1 MLSTF
6 TSISPDFIYVVA
18 QKLWWFLIV
27 LGVLVTFH
35 EFGHFIV
42 ARWAGVR
49 VLKFSLGFGPKLFSR
64 QVGGTEY
71 LVSAI
76 PLGGYVKMFGEDSND
91 PILPAEQEQSFSHK
105 SLWKRSLIVAAG
117 PAFNFLLSYL
127 IFTTWLAL
135 GYPLPVPTFDEIS
148 PTVNAM
154 RPDSPA
160 AIAGLQVGDRIVRI
174 NDKDVT
180 TQQDLHAA
188 LADSGG
194 RSLTIE
200 VARSTQYK
208 TFVLTPKVSHL
219 ETQEKEDPPLYTI
232 GIDEAAPLVSSVMPD
247 SPAELAGLQVD
258 DRIIE
263 IRGEPV
269 HTWSQMTDIVRSH
282 PNEPL
287 ALRVLREGAE
297 ITLTV
302 TPETFEVSEDGKMQ
316 QIGRIGIG
324 GQGRSVARAS
334 TPFDALWQ
342 GVEATWGWSELTVV
356 GIYKIFTGEI
366 SSKNLGGPIMIA
378 SASGTA
384 AEHGMTNVVFL
395 VAILSIN
402 LGILNLLPIPI
413 LDGGHLFFFACEG
426 ILRRPLG
433 ERQREFAQQVG
444 IVLLFSLMIF
454 AFFNDIQRLL
464 Q

>member
-1 MLSTF
+1 MPIF
-6 TSISPDFIYVVA
+6 TSISPDVIYLFA
-18 QKLWWFLIV
+18 QKLWWFLVV

-49 VLKFSLGFGPKLFSR
+49 VLKFSLGFGPTLLSR
-64 QVGGTEY
+64 QVGDTEY

-76 PLGGYVKMFGEDSND
+76 PLGGYVKMFGEDTNE
-91 PILPAEQEQSFSHK
+91 PITPAEQEQSFSHK

-117 PAFNFLLSYL
+117 PGFNFLLSYL
-127 IFTTWLAL
+127 IFTSWLAL
-135 GYPLPVPTFDEIS
+135 GYPLPVPTFEEII
-148 PTVNAM
+148 PTIDAM

-160 AIAGLQVGDRIVRI
+160 AVGGLQVGDRIVRV
-174 NDKDVT
+174 NDKEIT
-180 TQQDLHAA
+180 TQQDLYAA
-188 LADSGG
+188 ISESAG
-194 RSLTIE
+194 RSVTIE
-200 VARSTQYK
+200 VARAGQYK
-208 TFVLTPKVSHL
+208 TFVITPEVSNL
-219 ETQEKEDPPLYTI
+219 ENHKNQEAPVYVI
-232 GIDEAAPLVSSVMPD
+232 GIEETAPMVNSVKPD
-247 SPAELAGLQVD
+247 SPAEYAGLQNN

-263 IRGEPV
+263 IEGEPI
-269 HTWSQMTDIVRSH
+269 HTWSQMTKIVRNH
-282 PNEPL
+282 PDQPL
-287 ALRVLREGAE
+287 TLRVLREGTV
-297 ITLTV
+297 ISLTV
-302 TPETFEVSEDGKMQ
+302 TPERFEISEDGVTRE
-316 QIGRIGIG
+316 IGQLGIMRH
-324 GQGRSVARAS
+324 GRSVARAS

-342 GVEATWGWSELTVV
+342 GVEATWSWSELTVV
-356 GIYKIFTGEI
+356 GIYKIITGEI
-366 SSKNLGGPIMIA
+366 SSNNLGGPIMIA
-378 SASGTA
+378 TVSGTA
-384 AEHGMTNVVFL
+384 AENGMTDVVFL

-426 ILRRPLG
+426 ILRRPVG

>member
-1 MLSTF
+1 MSIL
-6 TSISPDFIYVVA
+6 TSISPDFIYLVA

-49 VLKFSLGFGPKLFSR
+49 VLKFSLGFGPKLVSR
-64 QVGGTEY
+64 QVGDTEY

-76 PLGGYVKMFGEDSND
+76 PLGGYVKMFGEDSNEPVPPGD
-91 PILPAEQEQSFSHK
+91 LDHSFSHK
-105 SLWKRSLIVAAG
+105 SLLKRSLIVAAG
-117 PAFNFLLSYL
+117 PGFNFLLSYL
-127 IFTTWLAL
+127 IFTGWLAL
-135 GYPLPVPTFDEIS
+135 GHPLPVPTFEEII
-148 PTVNAM
+148 PTIDAIK
-154 RPDSPA
+154 PDSPA
-160 AIAGLQVGDRIVRI
+160 AVGGLRVGDRIVRVDDNEI
-174 NDKDVT
+174 T
-180 TQQDLHAA
+180 TQQDLYTAISESA
-188 LADSGG
+188 G
-194 RSLTIE
+194 RSLAIE
-200 VARSTQYK
+200 VSRGAQFK
-208 TFVLTPKVSHL
+208 TFVITPEVTRP
-219 ETQEKEDPPLYTI
+219 ETNEPEDPPIYTI
-232 GIDEAAPLVSSVMPD
+232 GIEEVAPLVGSVLPD
-247 SPAELAGLQVD
+247 SPAEQAGLQSD

-263 IRGEPV
+263 IEGEPV
-269 HTWSQMTDIVRSH
+269 HTWSQMTQIVRSH
-282 PNEPL
+282 PNDPL
-287 ALRVLREGAE
+287 PLRVLREGAV
-297 ITLTV
+297 INLTV
-302 TPETFEVSEDGKMQ
+302 TPELFEHSEDGITE
-316 QIGRIGIG
+316 QIGKIGIMG
-324 GQGRSVARAS
+324 PGRSVARAS
-334 TPFDALWQ
+334 TPLDALWQ

-356 GIYKIFTGEI
+356 GIYKILTGEI

-384 AEHGMTNVVFL
+384 AEHGMTDVVFL

-444 IVLLFSLMIF
+444 IVLLFSIMIF

>member
-1 MLSTF
+1 MSIF
-6 TSISPDFIYVVA
+6 TSLSADFIYVVA

-49 VLKFSLGFGPKLFSR
+49 VLKFSLGFGPKLLSR
-64 QVGGTEY
+64 QVGDTEY

-76 PLGGYVKMFGEDSND
+76 PLGGYVKMFGEDANE
-91 PILPAEQEQSFSHK
+91 PVLPQEQSQSFSHK

-127 IFTTWLAL
+127 IFTGWLAM
-135 GYPLPVPTFDEIS
+135 GHPLPVPTFEEIS
-148 PTVNAM
+148 PTIDAI
-154 RPDSPA
+154 RPNSPA
-160 AIAGLQVGDRIVRI
+160 AVAGLQVGDRVVRI
-174 NDKDVT
+174 DDKEIT
-180 TQQDLHAA
+180 TQQDLYTAIS
-188 LADSGG
+188 DSGG
-194 RSLTIE
+194 RSMTIE
-200 VARSTQYK
+200 VARAAQYK
-208 TFVLTPKVSHL
+208 TYVLTPEVSNPGSK
-219 ETQEKEDPPLYTI
+219 ETKEAPVYVI
-232 GIDEAAPLVSSVMPD
+232 GIEDAAPLVSSVMPD
-247 SPAELAGLQVD
+247 SPAEQAGLQHD

-263 IRGEPV
+263 IGGEPV
-269 HTWSQMTDIVRSH
+269 YTWSQMTQIVRSH
-282 PNEPL
+282 PNKPL
-287 ALRVLREGAE
+287 PLRVLREGAV
-297 ITLTV
+297 ISLTV
-302 TPETFEVSEDGKMQ
+302 TPEMFELSENGKTQ
-316 QIGRIGIG
+316 QIGKIGIMG
-324 GQGRSVARAS
+324 PGRSVTRAS
-334 TPFDALWQ
+334 NPFNALWR

-384 AEHGMTNVVFL
+384 AEHGMTDVVFL

-433 ERQREFAQQVG
+433 EKQREFAQQVG
-444 IVLLFSLMIF
+444 IVLLFSIMIF